1 MSRFQTLIRSRDS
14 PLNIKTLILVAF
26 IDAAILMPE
35 LTNGYVEN
43 VTCTNKNV
51 VFLKITI
58 SSWIILTLHPGH
70 TSLFLKTVTTEFMRL
85 SAEGHKWG

>member
-26 IDAAILMPE
+26 VDAAILMPE

-43 VTCTNKNV
+43 VTCTNKTKHSSVYNV
-51 VFLKITI
+51 CCIFEDNYIFVDNFST
-58 SSWIILTLHPGH
+58 SSRSYQPIP
-70 TSLFLKTVTTEFMRL
+70 
-85 SAEGHKWG
+85 